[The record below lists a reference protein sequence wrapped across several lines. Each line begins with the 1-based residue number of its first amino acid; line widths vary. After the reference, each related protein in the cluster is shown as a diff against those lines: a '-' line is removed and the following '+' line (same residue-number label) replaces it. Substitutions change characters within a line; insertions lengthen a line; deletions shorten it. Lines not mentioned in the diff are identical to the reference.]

1 MTREP
6 EDLAQDAPVDDD
18 DDKMP
23 FTSHLEELRERL
35 IKSFIAVGA
44 GFLIAY
50 AFKDRLF
57 EILMRPL
64 IQVMGQGDTLIYT
77 GLPEAFFTY
86 LKVAFL
92 AGIMLASPVIIYQF
106 WMFVAPGLY
115 RKERK
120 VLLPVVVLSTLFF
133 VGGALFG
140 YFFVFPI
147 GFQFFLGF
155 TTEKIQALPS
165 MKEYLS
171 FSSKLL
177 IAFGLAFELPL
188 VLTGMARMG
197 IISVD
202 FLKKNRKYAVLLIFI
217 TAAIITPPDVV
228 SQVMMAVPLMVLYEI
243 SIIGARIFQPK
254 PADEAPEN
262 EPEDETDEE
271 DCEACAPDSGAGAA
285 APQDQKSPDP
295 SDVGDESD
303 AGDDRPAEADPK
315 QRGRG

>member
-1 MTREP
+1 MTH
-6 EDLAQDAPVDDD
+6 DDARDDSSRD
-18 DDKMP
+18 DGLNGDEERMP
-23 FTSHLEELRERL
+23 FTSHLEELRDRL
-35 IKSFIAVGA
+35 IKSFIAVGV

-50 AFKDRLF
+50 GFKDKLF
-57 EILMRPL
+57 EILMQPL
-64 IQVMGQGDTLIYT
+64 IKVMGRGDTLIFT

-92 AGIMLASPVIIYQF
+92 AGIMAASPVLIYQF

-120 VLLPVVVLSTLFF
+120 ILLPIVFLSTFFF

-147 GFQFFLGF
+147 GFKFFLGF
-155 TTEKIQALPS
+155 ANEKIQALPS

-197 IISVD
+197 LVTVD
-202 FLKKNRKYAVLLIFI
+202 FLKKNRKYALLLFFVGS
-217 TAAIITPPDVV
+217 AIITPPDVV
-228 SQVMMAVPLMVLYEI
+228 SQILMALPLMVLYEI
-243 SIIGARIFQPK
+243 SIIGARICPPK
-254 PADEAPEN
+254 TSEEEEEVGEAEDVGEEGGGHGLEN
-262 EPEDETDEE
+262 R
-271 DCEACAPDSGAGAA
+271 SGA
-285 APQDQKSPDP
+285 KN
-295 SDVGDESD
+295 
-303 AGDDRPAEADPK
+303 DDPAEREPGGGTGMTGPAPASNPGKEGKDD
-315 QRGRG
+315 